1 MNKKIL
7 NFIFY
12 LSISFFAFHC
22 AGSNAAETAPETT
35 PETAL
40 EKTKEQRASG
50 SQQYV
55 DEVLLNADKEK
66 KYNPPKIDLD
76 IENVLITDLQAEL
89 HNNKKELQKLRSLVK
104 NLESQLE
111 NQTEKNMAEL
121 WATPLSIYNQELLM
135 QSGTV
140 YYGNI
145 VYQDEA
151 MVTLESMIGKL
162 NLDRNKIV
170 RVISH
175 RTDALSG
182 IEQETVFAGLD
193 DFSDIEDGSIIYKKP
208 AEITLLGNI
217 SSSSDQEG
225 NTRLIGK
232 VKNTGG
238 RRADFVKLNI
248 TLYRDWSKS
257 LTPKTFAIFVDG
269 ETQYLNP
276 QDSTYVSFS
285 SLSPKAEADFE
296 LFIPQN
302 FGTVMSWTY
311 EIDYEEYD
319 YK

>member
-22 AGSNAAETAPETT
+22 AGSKSPEISSQ
-35 PETAL
+35 EI
-40 EKTKEQRASG
+40 EKVSASESQKYVNDVLIGKADQGG
-50 SQQYV
+50 SSSIEF
-55 DEVLLNADKEK
+55 DDKS
-66 KYNPPKIDLD
+66 L
-76 IENVLITDLQAEL
+76 LITDLQAEL
-89 HNNKKELQKLRSLVK
+89 HTNKAELQKLRSLVRG
-104 NLESQLE
+104 LEKQVVDKIESSTSDLL
-111 NQTEKNMAEL
+111 TAPFSM
-121 WATPLSIYNQELLM
+121 YNQEVLM

-145 VYQDEA
+145 IYQDEDII
-151 MVTLESMIGKL
+151 TLETMIGKL
-162 NLDRNKIV
+162 NLDRTKTV

-175 RTDALSG
+175 KTEAL
-182 IEQETVFAGLD
+182 
-193 DFSDIEDGSIIYKKP
+193 SDIEEIPVFEGLEGFSAVEDGNIIYKKP
-208 AEITLLGNI
+208 AEIILLGNI
-217 SSSSDQEG
+217 SSVTDESG
-225 NTRLIGK
+225 NTKLLGK
-232 VKNTGG
+232 VKNSGG

-269 ETQYLNP
+269 ETTYLDP
-276 QDSTYVSFS
+276 ADSTLVSFS
-285 SLSPKAEADFE
+285 SLSPKAEAGFE
-296 LFIPQN
+296 FFVPQN

>member
-22 AGSNAAETAPETT
+22 AGSKSPEISSQET
-35 PETAL
+35 
-40 EKTKEQRASG
+40 EKTSASE
-50 SQQYV
+50 SQKYV
-55 DEVLLNADKEK
+55 DDVLIGNYDTYSPPDLEFDDKS
-66 KYNPPKIDLD
+66 L
-76 IENVLITDLQAEL
+76 LITDLQSEL
-89 HNNKKELQKLRSLVK
+89 HANKAELQKLRSLVGG
-104 NLESQLE
+104 LERQIS
-111 NQTEKNMAEL
+111 EKIEL
-121 WATPLSIYNQELLM
+121 NTSDLLATPFSMYNQEILM

-145 VYQDEA
+145 IYQDQD
-151 MVTLESMIGKL
+151 MLTLETMIGKL
-162 NLDRNKIV
+162 NLDRTKIV

-175 RTDALSG
+175 KADAL
-182 IEQETVFAGLD
+182 
-193 DFSDIEDGSIIYKKP
+193 SDIEDVPVFEGLEGFTEVEDGSVIYKKP
-208 AEITLLGNI
+208 ADIILLGNI
-217 SSSSDQEG
+217 SSATDETG
-225 NTRLIGK
+225 NTKLMGK
-232 VKNTGG
+232 VKNAGG

-269 ETQYLNP
+269 ETTYLDP
-276 QDSTYVSFS
+276 ADSTLVSFS
-285 SLSPKAEADFE
+285 SLSPKAEAGFE
-296 LFIPQN
+296 FFVPQN

>member
-22 AGSNAAETAPETT
+22 AGS
-35 PETAL
+35 
-40 EKTKEQRASG
+40 KS
-50 SQQYV
+50 
-55 DEVLLNADKEK
+55 
-66 KYNPPKIDLD
+66 PKISSQETEKASASESQKYVNDVLIGGADQAGSSSIELD
-76 IENVLITDLQAEL
+76 DKSLLITDLQAEL
-89 HNNKKELQKLRSLVK
+89 HTNKAELQKLRSLVRG
-104 NLESQLE
+104 LEKQVVDKIESSTSDLL
-111 NQTEKNMAEL
+111 TAPFSM
-121 WATPLSIYNQELLM
+121 YNQEVLM

-145 VYQDEA
+145 IYQDEE
-151 MVTLESMIGKL
+151 MITLETMIGKL
-162 NLDRNKIV
+162 NLDRTKTV

-175 RTDALSG
+175 KTEAL
-182 IEQETVFAGLD
+182 
-193 DFSDIEDGSIIYKKP
+193 SDIEETPVFEGLEGFSAAEDGNIIYKKP
-208 AEITLLGNI
+208 AEIILLGNI
-217 SSSSDQEG
+217 SSVTDESG
-225 NTRLIGK
+225 NTKLLGK
-232 VKNTGG
+232 VKNSGG

-269 ETQYLNP
+269 ETTYLDP
-276 QDSTYVSFS
+276 ADSTLVSFS
-285 SLSPKAEADFE
+285 SLSPKAEAGFE
-296 LFIPQN
+296 FFVPQS

>member
-22 AGSNAAETAPETT
+22 AGSKSPEISLQ
-35 PETAL
+35 E
-40 EKTKEQRASG
+40 EKKPSESE
-50 SQQYV
+50 SQKYV
-55 DEVLLNADKEK
+55 DDVLLGNNDSS
-66 KYNPPKIDLD
+66 NPPDLEFD
-76 IENVLITDLQAEL
+76 DKSLLITDLQSEL
-89 HNNKKELQKLRSLVK
+89 HTNKAELQKLRSLVRG
-104 NLESQLE
+104 LEKQI
-111 NQTEKNMAEL
+111 NEKIESNTSDLLTAPFSM
-121 WATPLSIYNQELLM
+121 YNQEILM

-145 VYQDEA
+145 IYQDQD
-151 MVTLESMIGKL
+151 MLTLETMIGKL
-162 NLDRNKIV
+162 NLNRAKVV

-175 RTDALSG
+175 KAEAL
-182 IEQETVFAGLD
+182 
-193 DFSDIEDGSIIYKKP
+193 SDIEKAPVFEGLEGFPEVEDGSVIYKKP
-208 AEITLLGNI
+208 AEIILLGNI
-217 SSSSDQEG
+217 SSITDESG
-225 NTRLIGK
+225 NTKLLGK
-232 VKNTGG
+232 VKNSGG

-269 ETQYLNP
+269 ETTYLDP
-276 QDSTYVSFS
+276 TDSTLVSFS
-285 SLSPKAEADFE
+285 SLSPKAEAGFE
-296 LFIPQN
+296 FFVPQN

>member
-22 AGSNAAETAPETT
+22 AGSKSPEISLQ
-35 PETAL
+35 E
-40 EKTKEQRASG
+40 EKKPSESE
-50 SQQYV
+50 SQKYV
-55 DEVLLNADKEK
+55 DDVLLGNNDSS
-66 KYNPPKIDLD
+66 NPPDLEFD
-76 IENVLITDLQAEL
+76 DKSLLITDLQSEL
-89 HNNKKELQKLRSLVK
+89 HTNKAELQKLRSLVRG
-104 NLESQLE
+104 LEKQI
-111 NQTEKNMAEL
+111 NEKIESNTSDLLTAPFSM
-121 WATPLSIYNQELLM
+121 YNQEILM

-145 VYQDEA
+145 IYQDQD
-151 MVTLESMIGKL
+151 MLTLETMIGKL
-162 NLDRNKIV
+162 NLNRAKVV

-175 RTDALSG
+175 KAEALSD
-182 IEQETVFAGLD
+182 IDKAPVFEGLEG
-193 DFSDIEDGSIIYKKP
+193 FPEVEDGSVIYKKP
-208 AEITLLGNI
+208 AEIILLGNI
-217 SSSSDQEG
+217 SSITDESG
-225 NTRLIGK
+225 NTKLLGK
-232 VKNTGG
+232 VKNSGG

-269 ETQYLNP
+269 ETTYLDP
-276 QDSTYVSFS
+276 TDSTLVSFS
-285 SLSPKAEADFE
+285 SLSPKAEAGFE
-296 LFIPQN
+296 FFVPQN

>member
-22 AGSNAAETAPETT
+22 AGSKSPEISSQET
-35 PETAL
+35 
-40 EKTKEQRASG
+40 EKVSASE
-50 SQQYV
+50 SQKYV
-55 DEVLLNADKEK
+55 DDVLIGQVDQAGSSSIEFDDKS
-66 KYNPPKIDLD
+66 L
-76 IENVLITDLQAEL
+76 LITDLQAEL
-89 HNNKKELQKLRSLVK
+89 HTNKAELQKLRSLVRG
-104 NLESQLE
+104 LEKQVDDKIESSTSDLL
-111 NQTEKNMAEL
+111 TAPFSM
-121 WATPLSIYNQELLM
+121 YNQEVLM

-145 VYQDEA
+145 IYQDEN
-151 MVTLESMIGKL
+151 MITLETMIGKL
-162 NLDRNKIV
+162 NLDRTKTV

-175 RTDALSG
+175 KTEAL
-182 IEQETVFAGLD
+182 
-193 DFSDIEDGSIIYKKP
+193 SDIEEIPVFEGLEGFSVVEDGNIIYKKP
-208 AEITLLGNI
+208 AEIILLGNI
-217 SSSSDQEG
+217 SSVTDESG
-225 NTRLIGK
+225 NTKLLGK
-232 VKNTGG
+232 VKNSGG

-269 ETQYLNP
+269 ETTYLDP
-276 QDSTYVSFS
+276 ADSTLVSFS
-285 SLSPKAEADFE
+285 SLSPKAEAGFE
-296 LFIPQN
+296 FFVPQN